1 MNFYARDKGIFAVC
15 DCGARMLIPSE
26 SMVRSPYLVCP
37 CGEVEKIRD
46 EALDAVMARYFRSA
60 TQKRTGQN
68 KPAGRG
74 GKRQIGH
81 GSDKAARRDD
91 WFEGL
96 A

>member
-1 MNFYARDKGIFAVC
+1 MNVQARDKGVFATC
-15 DCGARMLIPSE
+15 DCGTRMLIPSE
-26 SMVRSPYLVCP
+26 SMIRSPYLICP
-37 CGEVEKIRD
+37 CGEVHKTGD
-46 EALDAVMARYFRSA
+46 DVLNAVMARYFRSA

-81 GSDKAARRDD
+81 GSDKAARRED